1 MKSKRTTS
9 VCSSSTRTSRDGI
22 DEVDGSSSSD
32 DDDDSSG
39 DEKEPVN
46 DTPVTF
52 EYVHG
57 VASPPLH
64 YKLPKSA
71 EPSHGNSGTTTTTIT
86 SQPAGGSRKSGKS
99 SAKQSLNVNRKNHH
113 QPAMDST
120 ADSSSDESSTVVD
133 SAKPSPFLKL
143 LSKIREFFYNRNN
156 WSVTK
161 ESIIICFGIMFL
173 SVVVG
178 CILQYLVVKAN
189 D

>member
-32 DDDDSSG
+32 DSDDD
-39 DEKEPVN
+39 KEPVN

-71 EPSHGNSGTTTTTIT
+71 EPTHGASGTTTTTIT
-86 SQPAGGSRKSGKS
+86 SQPAGASRKSGKS
-99 SAKQSLNVNRKNHH
+99 SAKASSAQSQSTVSKKHHH
-113 QPAMDST
+113 QQAVESS
-120 ADSSSDESSTVVD
+120 ADSSIDEKSTTVE
-133 SAKPSPFLKL
+133 SANQSLFLKL
-143 LSKIREFFYNRNN
+143 LSTIREFFYNRNS
-156 WSVTK
+156 WSVTQ
-161 ESIIICFGIMFL
+161 ESFIIWFSFMFFA
-173 SVVVG
+173 VVVG
-178 CILQYLVVKAN
+178 CILHFVMA
-189 D
+189 